1 MEDLETMEVEDLQ
14 VWYDRW
20 YSPNNATVV
29 IVGDVDIKKT
39 LQLVKKYYGPIKTKQ
54 LPVER

>member
-14 VWYDRW
+14 RWYDRW

-29 IVGDVDIKKT
+29 IVGDIDIKKHFN
-39 LQLVKKYYGPIKTKQ
+39 
-54 LPVER
+54 